1 MKTTI
6 PTSSVIDAEF
16 IKTCSHRTFR
26 VVKELS
32 PNLISNYI
40 VADGNFPVISQ
51 AFQHA
56 RTVGDRNAIAD
67 FLHSIEKAV
76 RGSSEEH
83 MKFMTLD
90 NLHDADP
97 CVFFN
102 FCRSPQI
109 AGEEAARTIKSLQRA
124 LNRSMPNRKV
134 EIERISKYVV
144 RRLMGDQ
151 TARTPLLWGPP
162 GSGKSELATQLV
174 QSLTAIG
181 IEAKAIFQVMTQEN
195 SPLMQNEGGM
205 RLLGTSR
212 HFSNGTPGE
221 LYTQVSNPDINLGLV
236 LLDEADKTVQRDYLV
251 GLLDPKT
258 LLQDHYVREV
268 ISSMN
273 LRSKSLMLLTAND
286 PSKLN
291 RGDADPLWSRLDP
304 LFLRPYTAKEMIGL
318 AVDVICS
325 DTDNPYQPT
334 PKIVR
339 KLAKET
345 VQQLEA
351 ESSFRAVLDQVNDR
365 LFCSIAG
372 LERPDNDC
380 IRPPSA
386 KERKP
391 VGFGSEPV
399 SPYFRGIL
407 R

>member
-1 MKTTI
+1 MTTVQ
-6 PTSSVIDAEF
+6 SSKFIDTEF
-16 IKTCSHRTFR
+16 IKTCSHNTFR
-26 VVKELS
+26 AVKVLS
-32 PNLISNYI
+32 PGLINNYI
-40 VADGNFPVISQ
+40 VADGNFPVVSE
-51 AFQHA
+51 AFRH
-56 RTVGDRNAIAD
+56 VKKIEDRNAIVD
-67 FLHSIEKAV
+67 FLQSVEKAV
-76 RGSSEEH
+76 RSSSEEH
-83 MKFMTLD
+83 MKFLTLD
-90 NLHDADP
+90 NLHAADP
-97 CVFFN
+97 RLFFD
-102 FCRSPQI
+102 FCRSPLI
-109 AGEEAARTIKSLQRA
+109 SGREAARVLKSLQRT
-124 LNRSMPNRKV
+124 LNQSMPNRKK

-151 TARTPLLWGPP
+151 TVRTPLLWGPP
-162 GSGKSELATQLV
+162 GSGKSELVTQLV
-174 QSLTAIG
+174 KALTEIG
-181 IEAKAIFQVMTQEN
+181 IEAKAIFQVMTQET

-212 HFSNGTPGE
+212 HFSNGTPGD
-221 LYTQVSNPDINLGLV
+221 LYTQVSKPDINLGLV
-236 LLDEADKTVQRDYLV
+236 FLDEADKTGQRDYLV

-258 LLQDHYVREV
+258 PLQDHYVREV
-268 ISSMN
+268 IPSVN

-304 LFLRPYTAKEMIGL
+304 LFLQAYTAEEMIGL
-318 AVDVICS
+318 AVEVICS

-334 PKIVR
+334 RKMVR

-365 LFCSIAG
+365 LFYSSVG
-372 LERPDNDC
+372 LERPDDDC

-399 SPYFRGIL
+399 SSYFRGIH
-407 R
+407 